1 MEVTMKKSGDGG
13 AEPGSEQ
20 PPMVAGGAADRR
32 WPRRRLLRWALGLVP
47 VAAGGAW
54 AAFHGLGAS
63 TRRVEDDSGEPD
75 GPVDGY
81 RAEAG
86 LERGGPPPGAPDART
101 RAAALTRE
109 GASACFARHPSTTGY
124 LVYAFKS
131 VESYAPARLVYACWS
146 IEQGDW
152 DMARKDLSS
161 PELRDTPEARLLLE
175 LAERRSRSPDW
186 RHAFFEAWNALGRPD
201 FSKSPLLPEPLQDD
215 DILPFVHGEIESLD
229 EPRRLPLLLVVLA
242 EEASHPEWGLPQ
254 VRASTSVPLLMA
266 FRERLLVRAVPAPV
280 RQRLLPP
287 VEERLGQL
295 AGPNPRTLQLALRS
309 FLAGRPPEAPLERR
323 DLETLETLVTLEWK
337 QPSSERFFL
346 EMRERFEGLM
356 LLPGHHAWMLACW
369 AQGVSLGREL
379 LRLARDSAAHLS
391 EDERRWMGR
400 LLWEAGT
407 RLREQRSRLELET
420 GLKLQMYGSE
430 LTGHSPTRMDSIG
443 LWVELGQWEEA
454 LKRAAWYR
462 WPLASLQEESCE
474 PRARDE
480 HAWLKAFAG
489 KGGLP

>member
-1 MEVTMKKSGDGG
+1 MKETEGTGV
-13 AEPGSEQ
+13 EPGSEQ
-20 PPMVAGGAADRR
+20 PPAAEEERVR
-32 WPRRRLLRWALGLVP
+32 HWPRRRLLRWALGLVP
-47 VAAGGAW
+47 IAAGGGW
-54 AAFHGLGAS
+54 ASFHWLGAP

-86 LERGGPPPGAPDART
+86 LERGGPPDGAPDART
-101 RAAALTRE
+101 VAAQFTQE
-109 GASACFARHPSTTGY
+109 GAWACFARHPSANGY
-124 LVYAFKS
+124 LVYALKA
-131 VESYAPARLVYACWS
+131 VESYAPAELVYSCWAM
-146 IEQGDW
+146 EEGKW
-152 DMARKDLSS
+152 DLARKNLSS
-161 PELRDTPEARLLLE
+161 PVLRDTPEARLLLE

-201 FSKSPLLPEPLQDD
+201 FSKSPLLPEPLNDEV
-215 DILPFVHGEIESLD
+215 ILPFVHGDLESLD
-229 EPRRLPLLLVVLA
+229 EPRRLPLVTVVPD
-242 EEASHPEWGLPQ
+242 EQASRPEWGLPQ

-266 FRERLLVRAVPAPV
+266 LRERLLVLPARMPA
-280 RQRLLPP
+280 RQRLLPT

-295 AGPNPRTLQLALRS
+295 AGASPRTLQLALHS
-309 FLAGRPPEAPLERR
+309 FLTGRPPEAPLERR

-346 EMRERFEGLM
+346 EMRERFEGMM
-356 LLPGHHAWMLACW
+356 LLPGHHAWLLASW

-379 LRLARDSAAHLS
+379 LRRARDSAAHLN
-391 EDERRWMGR
+391 EDERRWLGR
-400 LLWEAGT
+400 LLWETGT

-489 KGGLP
+489 KGELP